1 MDISI
6 RCLSVKFGSR
16 YAIENLDITANAGEI
31 TGLLGRNGAG
41 KTTAL
46 RVLVGLEHASSGQ
59 ALIAGKRF
67 DELPLGTVGVALSAH
82 FPPTRTVLQQ
92 IALAAFVTGM
102 PKAAVEQALTETELG
117 DVAYKRAMKLSLG
130 MKQRLMLACA
140 TIANPKVLILD
151 EPVNGLDPDGIAW
164 LHKFMRTRADQ
175 GAAVLVST
183 HFLRDLETYAD
194 KVVIMQRKSLWS
206 GAWPNAHEPSLEA
219 LFNRVTEGIEIS

>member
-1 MDISI
+1 MTISI
-6 RCLSVKFGSR
+6 NNLSVKFGST
-16 YAIENLDITANAGEI
+16 YAIEHLDILANSGEI

-46 RVLVGLEHASSGQ
+46 RVLVGLERASSGE
-59 ALIAGKRF
+59 ALIDGKRF
-67 DELPLGTVGVALSAH
+67 DELPLGYVGVALSPH

-92 IALAAFVTGM
+92 IALSAFVTGT
-102 PKAAVEQALTETELG
+102 PKSSVERTLAETELTE
-117 DVAYKRAMKLSLG
+117 VAYKRAMKLSLG

-140 TIANPKVLILD
+140 TISNPKVLILD

-164 LHKFMRTRADQ
+164 LHNFLRLRADN

-206 GAWPNAHEPSLEA
+206 GAWPNPDEPSLEK
-219 LFNRVTEGIEIS
+219 LFGKVTDGIEIS